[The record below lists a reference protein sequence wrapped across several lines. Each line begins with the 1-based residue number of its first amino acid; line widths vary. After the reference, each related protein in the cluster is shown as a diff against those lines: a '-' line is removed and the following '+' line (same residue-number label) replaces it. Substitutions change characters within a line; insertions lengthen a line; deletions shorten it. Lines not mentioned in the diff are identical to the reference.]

1 MISIYQKFK
10 ETIKELSKKAEINWV
25 KNNYTPLNGVG
36 VKGTWNINVT
46 GNAGSADVVSWD
58 GIENKPTS
66 FAPASHN
73 HDSFYPSKTGDGA
86 SGTWNINISGKAT
99 TAGTADS
106 AKAVA
111 WGNVSGKPTSFTP
124 ASHNH
129 DSSYPSKT
137 GAGASGTWN
146 INISGNSA
154 SASSVEWNNVKN
166 KPSTYNP
173 ASHNHAWNQITSKPT
188 NILCTVS
195 YSNGILKI
203 KNV

>member
-10 ETIKELSKKAEINWV
+10 ETMKELSKKAEITWV

-66 FAPASHN
+66 F
-73 HDSFYPSKTGDGA
+73 
-86 SGTWNINISGKAT
+86 
-99 TAGTADS
+99 
-106 AKAVA
+106 
-111 WGNVSGKPTSFTP
+111 TP

-129 DSSYPSKT
+129 DSSYPLKT

-173 ASHNHAWNQITSKPT
+173 TSHNHAWNQITSKPT

-195 YSNGILKI
+195 YSNGVLKI

>member
-10 ETIKELSKKAEINWV
+10 ETIKELSKKAEITWV

-58 GIENKPTS
+58 GIENKPST
-66 FAPASHN
+66 FTPASHN
-73 HDSFYPSKTGDGA
+73 HDSSYPSKTGNGA

-99 TAGTADS
+99 TAGTADN
-106 AKAVA
+106 AKTA
-111 WGNVSGKPTSFTP
+111 N
-124 ASHNH
+124 
-129 DSSYPSKT
+129 
-137 GAGASGTWN
+137 
-146 INISGNSA
+146 

-173 ASHNHAWNQITSKPT
+173 TSHNHAWNQITSKPT

-195 YSNGILKI
+195 YSNGVLKI